1 MRRLAA
7 YFLSMSIVLIIL
19 ILLDF
24 GIFLGISIGTNE
36 NRYFVS
42 AEKVSVSITE
52 DGQCTDSYFITFM
65 DYKKMGKD

>member
-24 GIFLGISIGTNE
+24 GIFLGENNNLIITKKCNFLIISTN
-36 NRYFVS
+36 N
-42 AEKVSVSITE
+42 
-52 DGQCTDSYFITFM
+52 
-65 DYKKMGKD
+65 